1 MPLSTRLLAGF
12 ITYRVAL
19 GVYWLNILVPG
30 VVLFWSWPYAVR
42 HDLVKAGMP
51 DTECRSICPQGI
63 VIAQCLYAAGAAL
76 CLLSNWLS
84 IATIVLMQLNC
95 VIGRAWGGKI
105 QINHF
110 QRLSF

>member
-1 MPLSTRLLAGF
+1 MGRLRHELSHRQHLLGRPTDAIEPHRRGARDPTWIHLGFLFAITLMPLSTRLLAGF

-51 DTECRSICPQGI
+51 DTECRSICPRG
-63 VIAQCLYAAGAAL
+63 
-76 CLLSNWLS
+76 S
-84 IATIVLMQLNC
+84 
-95 VIGRAWGGKI
+95 
-105 QINHF
+105 
-110 QRLSF
+110 